1 MDESRITGVHTKELP
16 STKECTQDLDVDR
29 LYVERNKGGR
39 GLMSERDVVQYESHS
54 LKQYTRGNE
63 TEIIRKAGLVTKVD
77 SVQ

>member
-1 MDESRITGVHTKELP
+1 
-16 STKECTQDLDVDR
+16 
-29 LYVERNKGGR
+29 
-39 GLMSERDVVQYESHS
+39 MSERDVVQYESHS